1 MFHQVLNMPLVRLS
15 LQSYYIGMLLQFW
28 FFNLFSVFRE
38 DFVKIRIFI
47 FHLKTLFSFVS
58 VMDICRRNLSSIN
71 AAYIAIGRQFFQ
83 FLKVKRMSVPKT
95 EKKSFV
101 FHIGNEF
108 PNMIRITYLKLVF
121 MLKLFRFRIF
131 ILISVKNIWSF
142 SFDSCATA

>member
-1 MFHQVLNMPLVRLS
+1 MPLVRLS

-47 FHLKTLFSFVS
+47 FHLKTLFSFVL

-71 AAYIAIGRQFFQ
+71 TAYIIIGRQFFQ
-83 FLKVKRMSVPKT
+83 FLKVKKMSVPKT
-95 EKKSFV
+95 ENKSFV

-131 ILISVKNIWSF
+131 ILISVKKIWLF